1 MIDLFI
7 TNNRALFCDVK
18 AIPSV
23 SLDADHRLV
32 LGKLRIKKPK
42 EQRGKA
48 AKRYKLSLLKE
59 QDTVTNLQLCMQI
72 KLQDREHEEY
82 NVDNMWILL

>member
-23 SLDADHRLV
+23 SLDADHRLI
-32 LGKLRIKKPK
+32 LAKRRIRKPK
-42 EQRGKA
+42 EQRSKA
-48 AKRYKLSLLKE
+48 AKRYKLGLLKE
-59 QDTVTNLQLCMQI
+59 QDKVTNLQQCVQI
-72 KLQDREHEEY
+72 KLQEREHEEC
-82 NVDNMWILL
+82 NVDNM